1 MAEKQKTYVVQ
12 FREQFLEDL
21 NTHKKAGQKSIVNKI
36 KTLVD
41 ELYEHPTIG
50 TGKPEPLNGNRKGQW
65 SRRITREHRLIYE
78 IYEIYDDVITVIL
91 VSAYGHYDNK

>member
-1 MAEKQKTYVVQ
+1 MAEQQKTYIIQ

-36 KTLVD
+36 KTLAD
-41 ELYEHPTIG
+41 ELCEHPTTG

-78 IYEIYDDVITVIL
+78 IYDDVITVVL